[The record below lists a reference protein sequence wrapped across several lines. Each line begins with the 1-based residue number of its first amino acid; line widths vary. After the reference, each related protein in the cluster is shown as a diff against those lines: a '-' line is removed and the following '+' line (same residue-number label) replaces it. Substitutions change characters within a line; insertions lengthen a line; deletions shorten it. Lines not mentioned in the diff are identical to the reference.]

1 MRTCRAPSHDH
12 APSTFLFSAH
22 SACECAC
29 VPSNFKIVV
38 FNQSRFARDLG
49 KQQHLNSHSTINPP
63 IASNRRRHQHL
74 WRKGARNAGRNA
86 RRKWDGVECSHVID
100 AWAKLVELRVRQ
112 LMSKVQ
118 IVGLLVCLPCN
129 RGVCLMFIRIC
140 VGSSSVVV
148 ASQTD
153 RTGDFKMLP
162 QVVEFLMEELGED
175 GLTNSFF

>member
-1 MRTCRAPSHDH
+1 
-12 APSTFLFSAH
+12 
-22 SACECAC
+22 
-29 VPSNFKIVV
+29 
-38 FNQSRFARDLG
+38 
-49 KQQHLNSHSTINPP
+49 
-63 IASNRRRHQHL
+63 
-74 WRKGARNAGRNA
+74 
-86 RRKWDGVECSHVID
+86 
-100 AWAKLVELRVRQ
+100 
-112 LMSKVQ
+112 MSKVQ
-118 IVGLLVCLPCN
+118 IAGLLVCLPCN